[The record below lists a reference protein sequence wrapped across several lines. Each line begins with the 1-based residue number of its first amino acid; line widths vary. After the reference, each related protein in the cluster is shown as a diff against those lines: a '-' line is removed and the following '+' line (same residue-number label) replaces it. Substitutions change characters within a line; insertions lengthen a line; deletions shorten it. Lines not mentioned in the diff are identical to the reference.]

1 MKQKILRLAAL
12 LFALCTVPGG
22 THAQEAEDLRENRLW
37 VFQDIVPGSHRGRVN
52 CLQYDGERILSAGE
66 DGFLEIWDQR
76 QAVLR
81 FQLSSL
87 PISAMVVR
95 PGKTQI
101 ACIETDDLGQY
112 RISAWDY
119 GTLTNLF
126 TLRFRDP
133 VQGISYSAGGSYLII
148 SRFGST
154 GIVLADSET
163 GELLLDSRNISG
175 EFPLSTSLAA
185 IGRTER
191 ILLTYSPAGLLS
203 YWELRAGD
211 GEIHLAPSLDA
222 SSVPLNFSV
231 PSNINSPVLFGNNRF
246 FAGFDRE
253 GLVILRADTGAELVR
268 DSSITQGKLI
278 GLGGDLYCLVIR
290 DSAGRRTS
298 GGEGIIRI
306 RMNNADRV
314 ERREYF
320 PIPTTMTVNTLLPFS
335 GGAGTSADLR
345 IVLGTAEGELLTAD
359 PRSSLS
365 IARKLTTRAQTQIPK
380 IAVGEK
386 TIAFLAGED
395 LLGYIPLDFLGLE
408 ERDGLNMEIP
418 GPYTRMNAA
427 GNILIPDSSGTAE
440 TGETADRFLFWQ
452 DESPLPLPVIRS
464 PSGEDLVLSNLG
476 GSARIQGNRSSG
488 PGTSSRFPLLSVS
501 VLGDRGLFLD
511 TRGNITVLS
520 LTNGEGLYAE
530 SFTGAMDAAFIDQDS
545 VILGRSAPFSQ
556 GTRSPFLK
564 IDIKTGETVPIP
576 YPAAVGVQVYRGATG
591 RIYGV
596 TVENTENSLQTSI
609 ISLDTR
615 EGISS
620 ARLVEYNGEDT
631 RLSIAEADG
640 FPASNIGGEAGIYAP
655 WGAVKMERGP
665 GLPLQIGGGD
675 LYFVVLDSE
684 GCISWHD
691 PRTGEILAVFRL
703 YEDQW
708 VLKTAWGSPRWG
720 RVIH

>member
-1 MKQKILRLAAL
+1 MKQNTLCLTAL
-12 LFALCTVPGG
+12 LFALFAVPGR
-22 THAQEAEDLRENRLW
+22 AQEAEDLRENRLW
-37 VFQDIVPGSHRGRVN
+37 VFRDIVPGPHRGRVN

-66 DGFLEIWDQR
+66 DGFLEIWDQSR
-76 QAVLR
+76 AVLR
-81 FQLSSL
+81 FQISSL
-87 PISAMVVR
+87 PISALAVR

-119 GTLTNLF
+119 ETLTKLF
-126 TLRFRDP
+126 TLRFQDP
-133 VQGISYSAGGSYLII
+133 VQGISYSAGGTYLII
-148 SRFGST
+148 SRSGST
-154 GIVLADSET
+154 GIVLADSVT
-163 GELLLDSRNISG
+163 GEMLLDPRNISG

-191 ILLTYSPAGLLS
+191 IMLTYSPAGTLS

-211 GEIHLAPSLDA
+211 GEIHLTPSLDA

-253 GLVILRADTGAELVR
+253 GLVILRADTGSELVR
-268 DSSITQGKLI
+268 DSSIMQGKLI
-278 GLGGDLYCLVIR
+278 GLGGDLYCLVMR
-290 DSAGRRTS
+290 DAGGRRTS
-298 GGEGIIRI
+298 GGGEGIIRI

-320 PIPTTMTVNTLLPFS
+320 PIPAAMTVNTLLPFS
-335 GGAGTSADLR
+335 GGAGTAADLR
-345 IVLGTAEGELLTAD
+345 LILGTAEGELLTAD
-359 PRSSLS
+359 PRFSLS
-365 IARKLTTRAQTQIPK
+365 IARKLTTRAQTR
-380 IAVGEK
+380 IAEIAAGGK

-395 LLGYIPLDFLGLE
+395 LLGYIPLDFLELE
-408 ERDGLNMEIP
+408 DGDSLDMESP
-418 GPYTRMNAA
+418 GAYTRINAA
-427 GNILIPDSSGTAE
+427 GNVLLPGVAAE
-440 TGETADRFLFWQ
+440 TGERADRFLFWQ

-464 PSGEDLVLSNLG
+464 PSGEDRVLSNLG
-476 GSARIQGNRSSG
+476 GNARNQGNRPSG
-488 PGTSSRFPLLSVS
+488 PGSSSRFPLLSVS
-501 VLGDRGLFLD
+501 VLEDRGLFLD

-530 SFTGAMDAAFIDQDS
+530 SFTGAMDAAFIDRDS
-545 VILGRSAPFSQ
+545 VVLGRNAPFSQ
-556 GTRSPFLK
+556 GTPFLK
-564 IDIKTGETVPIP
+564 IDIKTGETVPLP
-576 YPAAVGVQVYRGATG
+576 YPAAVGVQVYRGPTG
-591 RIYGV
+591 RVYGV
-596 TVENTENSLQTSI
+596 TVEDRENSLQTAI

-620 ARLVEYNGEDT
+620 PRLVEYNGEDT
-631 RLSIAEADG
+631 RFSIAEADG
-640 FPASNIGGEAGIYAP
+640 FLASNIGGEAGIYAP

-665 GLPLQIGGGD
+665 GLPLRISGGD
-675 LYFVVLDSE
+675 LYFVVLDAE

-708 VLKTAWGSPRWG
+708 VLKTAWGSPLWG
-720 RVIH
+720 GVTR